1 MSTRNHD
8 LKSSLSP
15 LSLSLRASLGAVAF
29 SAGVGAAM
37 AAFSLPALAAD
48 APATKAAAAATA
60 SPAKKA
66 LIQKVLTLQQPGI
79 EAIARALVEQPVAP
93 MVQQVSVIIQT
104 RVPPDKRE
112 ALQKDLQG
120 ELKKYMDAALPLVRD
135 KAVAA
140 APSTIGAQL
149 DQKFSEEELRQLVAW
164 LDSPVAR
171 KYQFTLPE
179 FQKSLTD
186 KLVAETRGSIEPKL
200 RDLDAAIGK
209 RLSAA
214 APAAAGSA
222 PAPAA
227 QPATP
232 AKP

>member
-1 MSTRNHD
+1 MSTRNRF
-8 LKSSLSP
+8 LKSSP
-15 LSLSLRASLGAVAF
+15 SLTLRAVASGAALCGALGAV
-29 SAGVGAAM
+29 SM
-37 AAFSLPALAAD
+37 PALAAD
-48 APATKAAAAATA
+48 APAAKTAAAAVA

-79 EAIARALVEQPVAP
+79 EGIARALVEQPVAP
-93 MVQQVSVIIQT
+93 MVQQVSMIIQT

-186 KLVAETRGSIEPKL
+186 KLVADTRGSIEPKL

-209 RLSAA
+209 RLAAVVPPGAASAPANPSTNATAVPPA
-214 APAAAGSA
+214 APA
-222 PAPAA
+222 
-227 QPATP
+227 
-232 AKP
+232 KP

>member
-1 MSTRNHD
+1 MSTRNQLLH
-8 LKSSLSP
+8 SF
-15 LSLSLRASLGAVAF
+15 ASLTPRALA
-29 SAGVGAAM
+29 VGAALCGALSAVSM
-37 AAFSLPALAAD
+37 PALAAD
-48 APATKAAAAATA
+48 APAAKTAAAAVA

-79 EAIARALVEQPVAP
+79 EGIARALVEQPVAP
-93 MVQQVSVIIQT
+93 MVQQVSMIIQT

-186 KLVAETRGSIEPKL
+186 KLVADTRGSIEPKL

-209 RLSAA
+209 RLAAVVPPSGAATAPANPSTNATAVPPA
-214 APAAAGSA
+214 APA
-222 PAPAA
+222 
-227 QPATP
+227 
-232 AKP
+232 KP

>member
-1 MSTRNHD
+1 MSTRNHV
-8 LKSSLSP
+8 LTSIPRMPLRNMLASLALGAALSP
-15 LSLSLRASLGAVAF
+15 V
-29 SAGVGAAM
+29 
-37 AAFSLPALAAD
+37 LAAD
-48 APATKAAAAATA
+48 APAAPAAAAAVA

-93 MVQQVSVIIQT
+93 MVQQVSMIIQT

-112 ALQKDLQG
+112 ALQKDLQV
-120 ELKKYMDAALPLVRD
+120 ELKKYMDAAMPLVRD

-186 KLVAETRGSIEPKL
+186 KLVAETRSSIEPKL

-209 RLSAA
+209 RLSVA
-214 APAAAGSA
+214 APAAT
-222 PAPAA
+222 PAA
-227 QPATP
+227 P

>member
-1 MSTRNHD
+1 MSKLTQSR
-8 LKSSLSP
+8 P
-15 LSLSLRASLGAVAF
+15 LSLPLTLRTALGALAIG
-29 SAGVGAAM
+29 SGLCAA
-37 AAFSLPALAAD
+37 SLPALAAD
-48 APATKAAAAATA
+48 APAAKAAAAATA

-209 RLSAA
+209 RLAVAAPPAASAA
-214 APAAAGSA
+214 TPAVPS
-222 PAPAA
+222 
-227 QPATP
+227 ATP

>member
-1 MSTRNHD
+1 MSKRNHD

-29 SAGVGAAM
+29 SAGLGAAM

-222 PAPAA
+222 PAPAT
-227 QPATP
+227 QPAP
-232 AKP
+232 AAKP